1 MQKKQAKAGEV
12 YAYFIKRLKKYCAY
26 QIISVDKESICYLSL
41 DYLSPELPKTDSLD
55 SLQPYHLD
63 SFCHHHGIE
72 KSLIANTPVPRD
84 YIYIGTCNLKSNN
97 KCSGYTAVWPK
108 GNSFIREER
117 WKKFDK
123 DTIHAYKKYV
133 NSGDFVNLHGQ
144 MFKKNIHI
152 LKDNLYVNLTEKD
165 TLDLF
170 PCITSASVTGYSKKL
185 EHWLC
190 ESPLLTTIYLKEA
203 GVEIL
208 DLSKSH
214 LDHLELNVTGVT
226 TLKLPSSVEWLKI
239 YGDINEDLQIDDSCC
254 KENIDFVMVLDN
266 TPIKRY
272 GLKNVK
278 IDSLLLGNCNVLDM
292 ALIVK
297 FFPEIEELIMYGNP
311 GNIINF
317 QAIENLHNLSI
328 ITCTNLFG
336 YTASDMESLQKLPNL
351 SELDFD
357 SIPKEAGTYLKK
369 YLKNKLDKIS
379 VTRLRD
385 NNWLQENLH
394 NPLRHWDGSEFVPK
408 AAYKSAIKCYKETRR
423 KLLLDNTKTQIEE
436 TVKKYTQHF
445 NALNE
450 KYNEF
455 IETEERED
463 IFLVMEQLYEECI
476 LHSASETMDEKN
488 VIISLEEIW
497 NIMDNERE
505 DW

>member
-1 MQKKQAKAGEV
+1 
-12 YAYFIKRLKKYCAY
+12 
-26 QIISVDKESICYLSL
+26 
-41 DYLSPELPKTDSLD
+41 
-55 SLQPYHLD
+55 
-63 SFCHHHGIE
+63 
-72 KSLIANTPVPRD
+72 
-84 YIYIGTCNLKSNN
+84 
-97 KCSGYTAVWPK
+97 
-108 GNSFIREER
+108 
-117 WKKFDK
+117 
-123 DTIHAYKKYV
+123 
-133 NSGDFVNLHGQ
+133 
-144 MFKKNIHI
+144 MFKKNIDI
-152 LKDNLYVNLTEKD
+152 LQDDLYVNLTEKD
-165 TLDLF
+165 TPDLF

-190 ESPLLTTIYLKEA
+190 ETPLLTTIYLKEA

-239 YGDINEDLQIDDSCC
+239 YGDINENLLIDDSCC

-278 IDSLLLGNCNVLDM
+278 IDSLLLGNCKMLDM
-292 ALIVK
+292 ALIAK
-297 FFPEIEELIMYGNP
+297 HFPEIEELIMYGNP

-317 QAIENLHNLSI
+317 QAIENLHNLVS
-328 ITCTNLFG
+328 ITCSNLFG

-408 AAYKSAIKCYKETRR
+408 AAYKSAIKCYKE
-423 KLLLDNTKTQIEE
+423 
-436 TVKKYTQHF
+436 YTQHF

-476 LHSASETMDEKN
+476 LHSAGETMDEKN